1 MNGVFEFNQENL
13 DEFIQNIP
21 QNIQDVSKTAKDFAT
36 ETTIVLRETINQQL
50 EAVQIDPVD
59 INIEDIS
66 EIPKKIQEYNPL
78 DQKPVIDK
86 TDLERQ
92 VHQLTNQYRIENG
105 LRSLS
110 WDDKLSN
117 IARGHSK
124 DMALRNYFSHET
136 PEGLDPTGR
145 GTTQGYK
152 CEKIVGNLTYT
163 GIGENLLQNYLYD
176 RVTYVNEIPI
186 SYDWK
191 SRQEIAQ
198 STVDGLM
205 ISQSHRENILDDTF
219 DREGIGVFISKDDSM
234 IITQNLC

>member
-1 MNGVFEFNQENL
+1 MIMKKNEKFGLIILSVVAIGILMALSLVEEDTKTKEKDVNASKVIRRTVETDFDIEQMQVKPDTIKLIEQSESNL
-13 DEFIQNIP
+13 P
-21 QNIQDVSKTAKDFAT
+21 SQDKPRINLIDL
-36 ETTIVLRETINQQL
+36 ERGIHDLINQQRIAHGLKEL
-50 EAVQIDPVD
+50 E
-59 INIEDIS
+59 
-66 EIPKKIQEYNPL
+66 
-78 DQKPVIDK
+78 
-86 TDLERQ
+86 
-92 VHQLTNQYRIENG
+92 
-105 LRSLS
+105 
-110 WDDKLSN
+110 WDDKLAYIALSHSN
-117 IARGHSK
+117 DLITSG
-124 DMALRNYFSHET
+124 NFSHISS
-136 PEGLDPTGR
+136 EGLDPTER
-145 GTTQGYK
+145 ANKLGYK
-152 CEKIVGNLTYT
+152 CEKIVGNLTFT

>member
-1 MNGVFEFNQENL
+1 MKKNEKFGLIILSVVALGILMALSLEEEENMKTKEK
-13 DEFIQNIP
+13 DETASKVIRRTFDTDFDIEQMQIKPDTIKLTEQSESNP
-21 QNIQDVSKTAKDFAT
+21 PSQDKPRINLIDL
-36 ETTIVLRETINQQL
+36 ERGMHDLINQQRIAHGLKEL
-50 EAVQIDPVD
+50 EWDNKLAYIA
-59 INIEDIS
+59 
-66 EIPKKIQEYNPL
+66 
-78 DQKPVIDK
+78 
-86 TDLERQ
+86 
-92 VHQLTNQYRIENG
+92 
-105 LRSLS
+105 LS
-110 WDDKLSN
+110 HSN
-117 IARGHSK
+117 
-124 DMALRNYFSHET
+124 DMITSGNFSHISS
-136 PEGLDPTGR
+136 EGLDPTER
-145 GTTQGYK
+145 ANKLGYK

-219 DREGIGVFISKDDSM
+219 DREGIGVFISEDDSM

>member
-1 MNGVFEFNQENL
+1 
-13 DEFIQNIP
+13 
-21 QNIQDVSKTAKDFAT
+21 
-36 ETTIVLRETINQQL
+36 
-50 EAVQIDPVD
+50 
-59 INIEDIS
+59 
-66 EIPKKIQEYNPL
+66 
-78 DQKPVIDK
+78 
-86 TDLERQ
+86 
-92 VHQLTNQYRIENG
+92 
-105 LRSLS
+105 
-110 WDDKLSN
+110 
-117 IARGHSK
+117 
-124 DMALRNYFSHET
+124 MALRNYFSHET